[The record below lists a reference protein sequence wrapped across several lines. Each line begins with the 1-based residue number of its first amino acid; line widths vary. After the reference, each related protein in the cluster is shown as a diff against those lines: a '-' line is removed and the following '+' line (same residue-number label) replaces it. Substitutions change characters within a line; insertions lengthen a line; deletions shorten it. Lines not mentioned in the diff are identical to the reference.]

1 MPMSGALVCL
11 LLISRCG
18 FNTLI
23 NGVFNIVINIVFH
36 RRRPC
41 CKSLRAALRQGVWS
55 FAGPYGAG
63 VRGACGDSVPEWAV
77 LRCETGRIEMPNGP
91 FHNAER
97 AVLCSAV
104 AAVDYA

>member
-1 MPMSGALVCL
+1 MPMFGALVCL

-23 NGVFNIVINIVFH
+23 NGVFNIVFNIVINIVFH

-55 FAGPYGAG
+55 FAGPYSAG
-63 VRGACGDSVPEWAV
+63 VREA
-77 LRCETGRIEMPNGP
+77 
-91 FHNAER
+91 
-97 AVLCSAV
+97 
-104 AAVDYA
+104 